1 MSSVRTIALL
11 AARPLASRSAFL
23 AATPRFVVT
32 PTRGNASSTTSQG
45 GKTFPQVDQAKE
57 SVRARK
63 PVENLIVND
72 HRSFEELYER
82 YNGTK
87 GTSPAAIE
95 TKQAIVNEF
104 VREVA
109 QHSVAEETVVYS
121 LIDKLVDEKV
131 GDQLRHDHLKV
142 KEALFK
148 LDKIKVGDQG
158 FDELFAK
165 IVSLLK
171 THAKEEET
179 RQLPALR
186 AKIPSEK
193 ERIDLSA
200 KFLRAK
206 VISPTRPHPNAP
218 DKPAALE
225 VLARDFLDA
234 RDLAAMMQ
242 EVTIRQRSAFKHFVT
257 VDQAGKE
264 LCWNFFTR
272 KKNISFGLYKKINR
286 PYPDDSIVPGDVA
299 KGFQHLAE
307 DERTSTPGS
316 PKLPARSRGN
326 STGGASGQPGTPDT
340 IDPPSLLRDTAS
352 SKSFVDS
359 ELSGTLRRRRK
370 EPFVDPELAEIMPV
384 THYESSKFTVKGS
397 YFVEEP
403 GSYVLLWDNSF
414 SVNTSKKLFFTVALK
429 DVAPSQ
435 IPTRNEF
442 ENWMLKKGDKKLQG
456 FQKRWVTVD
465 SNGVFS
471 YYKSPGSFCR
481 NSVELGKATVH
492 LEHSGEQQ
500 FFFKA
505 PSAQEYLSFLQVLK
519 RFTQAKSMHSFRL
532 DEEDDESGPNKLIP
546 DDDKWSG
553 SKGGLDP
560 DLVEVQK
567 QAENMVITLTNELGR
582 LRDAVESSRGGRN
595 QVKDMNNVLNSITD
609 VIANALA
616 NANGMQR
623 QLTAYGETV
632 RLQRE
637 RSHDATQQSEAAF
650 QACLA
655 DNNRVRRRFG
665 LEPVTMASFLMTAS
679 TMSLNKPQVRKA
691 GSMSSSL
698 RDDEFFDAEEGGK
711 DSDDDDDSDT
721 DSMHEAEAIMSSDD
735 EDNITEEEQSR
746 KGSMS
751 SDSKV
756 DTTKVDGAPAL
767 PVRPKPLV
775 RRIRLPAPTISM
787 QNISVMSLIR
797 NNAGKDL
804 STVAM
809 PIALN
814 EPLNL
819 LQKLCEELEYCELL
833 EQAAATPDPVNRI
846 SIVAAFAVSAY
857 ASTVHRA
864 GRKPFNPLLGE
875 TYECIRDDKGFK
887 FVSEKVSHHPPV
899 MACYAEAPNYRFY
912 QDNQVKTKFWGKSME
927 LIPSGTV
934 HVEFPALKEH
944 YTWTKVTTCM
954 RNVFS
959 NSRYLE
965 HYGTMKI
972 VSQST
977 GHTCELSFKES
988 GYFSSTKN
996 EISGTIIGPNG
1007 QKLMSLSGNWD
1018 KSLQRFQDSA
1028 PNALEVIWRARPN
1041 PAHQAEIYGFTSFA
1055 VELNELTPDLEGLL
1069 PETDTRYRPDQRM
1082 YEEGRAD
1089 EAEAEKQR
1097 LEQKQ
1102 RNYRK
1107 ELEMAGKSWT
1117 PQWFTPAAGAAD
1129 QWKYKGGYWEKRGR
1143 FEKVIDLW
1151 GN

>member
-1 MSSVRTIALL
+1 
-11 AARPLASRSAFL
+11 
-23 AATPRFVVT
+23 
-32 PTRGNASSTTSQG
+32 
-45 GKTFPQVDQAKE
+45 
-57 SVRARK
+57 
-63 PVENLIVND
+63 
-72 HRSFEELYER
+72 
-82 YNGTK
+82 
-87 GTSPAAIE
+87 
-95 TKQAIVNEF
+95 
-104 VREVA
+104 
-109 QHSVAEETVVYS
+109 
-121 LIDKLVDEKV
+121 
-131 GDQLRHDHLKV
+131 
-142 KEALFK
+142 
-148 LDKIKVGDQG
+148 
-158 FDELFAK
+158 
-165 IVSLLK
+165 
-171 THAKEEET
+171 
-179 RQLPALR
+179 
-186 AKIPSEK
+186 
-193 ERIDLSA
+193 
-200 KFLRAK
+200 
-206 VISPTRPHPNAP
+206 
-218 DKPAALE
+218 
-225 VLARDFLDA
+225 
-234 RDLAAMMQ
+234 MMQ

-286 PYPDDSIVPGDVA
+286 PYPDENNVPGEV
-299 KGFQHLAE
+299 GRSYFNINE
-307 DERTSTPGS
+307 DERTSAPGS
-316 PKLPARSRGN
+316 PKLPPRSRGN
-326 STGGASGQPGTPDT
+326 STGGAGAAQPRTPET
-340 IDPPSLLRDTAS
+340 GDPPNLLRDTAS
-352 SKSFVDS
+352 NKSFADS

-435 IPTRNEF
+435 VPTRNEF
-442 ENWMLKKGDKKLQG
+442 EDWMLKKGDKKLQG

-465 SNGVFS
+465 SHGVFS
-471 YYKSPGSFCR
+471 YYKNPGSFCR
-481 NSVELGKATVH
+481 GSVELAKATVH
-492 LEHSGEQQ
+492 LERERFLVNIDSGEQQ

-505 PSAQEYLSFLQVLK
+505 PSMEGYLAFLQVLK
-519 RFTQAKSMHSFRL
+519 RFTLAKSMHSFRL
-532 DEEDDESGPNKLIP
+532 EDGDDEIGAHKLIP
-546 DDDKWSG
+546 DDEKWHG

-560 DLVEVQK
+560 DLADVQK

-595 QVKDMNNVLNSITD
+595 QAKDMNNVLNSITD

-632 RLQRE
+632 RVQRE
-637 RSHDATQQSEAAF
+637 RSHEATQQSEAAF

-665 LEPVTMASFLMTAS
+665 LEPVTMASFLLGAS
-679 TMSLNKPQVRKA
+679 TMSLNKSTVKKA
-691 GSMSSSL
+691 GSMSSSM
-698 RDDEFFDAEEGGK
+698 RDDEFFDAEEGGQ
-711 DSDDDDDSDT
+711 DSDDDDSDT
-721 DSMHEAEAIMSSDD
+721 DSMHEAEATMSSDE

-751 SDSKV
+751 SDNKPDSAKI
-756 DTTKVDGAPAL
+756 DGAPAL
-767 PVRPKPLV
+767 PARPKPLI
-775 RRIRLPAPTISM
+775 RRTRLPAPTISM

-833 EQAAATPDPVNRI
+833 DQAAATPDPVNRI

-899 MACYAEAPNYRFY
+899 MACHAEAPNYRFF

-944 YTWTKVTTCM
+944 YTWAKVTTCM

-972 VSQST
+972 VSQAT

-996 EISGTIIGPNG
+996 EISGIITGPNG

-1041 PAHQAEIYGFTSFA
+1041 PAHHAEIYGFTAFA

-1069 PETDTRYRPDQRM
+1069 PDTDTRYRPDQRM

-1102 RNYRK
+1102 RDYRK
-1107 ELEMAGKSWT
+1107 QLETAGKSWT

-1129 QWKYKGGYWEKRGR
+1129 QWKYNGGYWEQRGR
-1143 FEKVIDLW
+1143 FEKAIDLW
-1151 GN
+1151 GK